1 MNGDRGWGFYS
12 RQKGVRVRDGGR
24 GKAGMSADAV
34 SVFCE
39 GWRVFLG
46 EVGRMGVM
54 LDGTGNIAGGLSLDN
69 LDAERCTSGRF

>member
-1 MNGDRGWGFYS
+1 MEVGGELVCQW
-12 RQKGVRVRDGGR
+12 VRF
-24 GKAGMSADAV
+24 

-39 GWRVFLG
+39 SWRVFLG